1 MSILTQNRAA
11 PAPDADDA
19 AAIATLHERFAA
31 QKAAF
36 RRDPYPSLATRVA
49 NLQAMIAMTAANAD
63 AIVAAMSA
71 DFGAHPE
78 AASEM
83 VEVGAVIGRAQH
95 VIDALP
101 ANMAPI
107 ERDVDPAFF
116 GTATAAIRHQ
126 PKGVIGN
133 IVPWNFPFDIGL
145 GPVCD
150 MLGAGNRA
158 IVKPSEHAPACGAL
172 MARMVAETFDPDLVT
187 VVEGGVAL
195 SRAFA
200 AMQWDHLLY
209 TGSPDVGREI
219 MMAAA
224 RNLVPVTLE
233 LGGKCP
239 AILTPGSV
247 TAANVADVIGT
258 KLIKSGQVCISVDYA
273 LVPRDEVEA
282 FVTLATDHFRATT
295 PHYSRSDDC
304 AGIISDRHLDR
315 IAAMVEEAR
324 AAGARIVD
332 PEQGS
337 ATDRA
342 TRRMPFTMIVDPG
355 PGLRVV
361 REEIFGPILPIV
373 PYDGVD
379 DAIAHVNAGE
389 RPLGLYV
396 FGDDAAVTGRVI
408 ERTVSGGAAINCC
421 AMQGALPNMGFGG
434 VGKSGMGRHHGPE
447 GFREFSNPRGVFTR
461 GTGDAISLF
470 YPPYANAAAML
481 AATKADAAPA
491 G

>member
-1 MSILTQNRAA
+1 MSILTDPTPDIAG
-11 PAPDADDA
+11 DAD
-19 AAIATLHERFAA
+19 AIGTLHDRFAA
-31 QKAAF
+31 QKRAF
-36 RRDPYPSLATRVA
+36 LTDPYPSLEARIA
-49 NLQAMIAMTAANAD
+49 NLQALIAMMVANSD

-71 DFGAHPE
+71 DFGSHPA

-83 VEVGAVIGRAQH
+83 VEVMGVIARATH
-95 VIDALP
+95 AIEALP
-101 ANMAPI
+101 GYMTPESRA
-107 ERDVDPAFF
+107 VDPAFF

-133 IVPWNFPFDIGL
+133 IVPWNFPFDLAIGPL
-145 GPVCD
+145 ID
-150 MLGAGNRA
+150 MLAAGNRA
-158 IVKPSEHAPACGAL
+158 IIKPSEYTPACAAL
-172 MARMVAETFDPDLVT
+172 MARMIAETFDADLVT
-187 VVEGGVAL
+187 VIEGGLAL

-200 AMQWDHLLY
+200 DLRWDHLLY
-209 TGSPDVGREI
+209 TGSPNVGREI

-239 AILTPGSV
+239 AILTPGAV

-258 KLIKSGQVCISVDYA
+258 KLIKSGQVCISVDYT
-273 LVPRDEVEA
+273 LVPRDELDA

-295 PHYSRSDDC
+295 PAYSRSDDC
-304 AGIISDRHLDR
+304 AGIISERHLDR
-315 IAAMVEEAR
+315 IAAMIDDAR
-324 AAGARIVD
+324 ASGATIVD
-332 PEQGS
+332 PEENS

-355 PGLRVV
+355 PDTRVM

-373 PYDGVD
+373 AYDGVD
-379 DAIAHVNAGE
+379 DAIAFVNAGE

-396 FGDDAAVTGRVI
+396 FGDDPAVTGRVV
-408 ERTVSGGAAINCC
+408 ERTVSGGAAINAC
-421 AMQGALPNMGFGG
+421 AMHAALPNMGFGG
-434 VGKSGMGRHHGPE
+434 VGNSGMGRHHGPE

-461 GTGDAISLF
+461 GTGDAIPLF

-481 AATKADAAPA
+481 AAMKAAPTA
-491 G
+491 